1 MQGLAGVVDNSGTI
15 KTYFY
20 RKDAQ
25 GNIVALLDRNGAVV
39 VKYVYNAWG
48 EHKVLNP
55 DGTENTSASF
65 IGNINPFRY
74 RGYYYDSAL
83 KLYYLV
89 TRYYDPFVGRFI
101 SQDSFEYADPDTI
114 NGLNL
119 YAYCNNNPVMA
130 TDEAGTMPNWLKWLI
145 GGVVILGLGVAVVVT
160 GGAAAGVAGFIVAG
174 AFKGAVIGA
183 LSGALVSGTI
193 GGITSAVNGN
203 GFWDG
208 FIDGAADGFMSG
220 AIIGGITGA
229 ISSYVQV
236 ANAAKMWQAGTST
249 KTATPFKT
257 MTHHYQKHVIEEGF
271 KRGNNIVKYTKD
283 AIAFANRNA
292 SVLKFQIPYK
302 TGLQPFWT
310 WVGKVGMNG
319 QFTSAGKILTFWYA
333 AL

>member
-1 MQGLAGVVDNSGTI
+1 MLLHVCHPYAPIET
-15 KTYFY
+15 
-20 RKDAQ
+20 AQ
-25 GNIVALLDRNGAVV
+25 KMPLQASIFLL
-39 VKYVYNAWG
+39 
-48 EHKVLNP
+48 VL
-55 DGTENTSASF
+55 
-65 IGNINPFRY
+65 
-74 RGYYYDSAL
+74 RGYYFNTET
-83 KLYYLV
+83 KLYFLK
-89 TRYYDPFVGRFI
+89 TRYYDPVTGRFI
-101 SQDSFEYADPDTI
+101 TIDDISYIDPETI

-130 TDEAGTMPNWLKWLI
+130 TDGTGTMPNWLKWLI
-145 GGVVILGLGVAVVVT
+145 GGVVIIGLGVAVVVT

-203 GFWDG
+203 GFWNG
-208 FIDGAADGFMSG
+208 FIDGAADGFLSG

-229 ISSYVQV
+229 ISSSVQV
-236 ANAAKMWQAGTST
+236 ANAAKMWQAGTSA

-257 MTHHYQKHVIEEGF
+257 MTHHYQKHVIEDGF

-283 AIAFANRNA
+283 AIDFANRNA
-292 SVLKFQIPYK
+292 SVLKFQVPYK